1 MTTEV
6 KTATNPTTIKEK
18 LYDKGLISI
27 IRGKFSLANI
37 MAISEALVAGG
48 VSIIEVTLN
57 TTNAL
62 EGIKE
67 ISNTYGDD
75 VLVGAGTVLTTEDVE
90 KAVDAD
96 SSFIITPCLDMDVVE
111 AAQKH
116 DTLVFPGIFTSTEAQ
131 QAYLLGC
138 ETVKL
143 FPADA
148 LGPKYMKAL
157 RAPLDHIDFIP
168 TGGVNPDTIKDFHNA
183 GAVAFGIGS
192 YLVNNAIVQDGEIS
206 QSELTALT
214 ELTKLLQQR
223 MHEARNG

>member
-1 MTTEV
+1 MITEANISNNTTTV
-6 KTATNPTTIKEK
+6 KEK
-18 LYDKGLISI
+18 IYSNGLISI

-48 VSIIEVTLN
+48 VHIIEVTLN

-67 ISNTYGDD
+67 IKNNFGED
-75 VLVGAGTVLTTEDVE
+75 VLVGAGTVLTAEDVE

-96 SSFIITPCLDMDVVE
+96 SSFIITPCLDMDVIE
-111 AAQKH
+111 AAQEH
-116 DTLVFPGIFTSTEAQ
+116 DKLVFPGIFTATEAQ

-168 TGGVNPDTIKDFHNA
+168 TGGVNPDTIQDFHNA

-192 YLVNNAIVQDGEIS
+192 YLVNNALVQDGEIS
-206 QSELTALT
+206 TSELAALT
-214 ELTKLLQQR
+214 ERTKRLQQA
-223 MHEARNG
+223 MQAARN

>member
-1 MTTEV
+1 MIVSPKPITD
-6 KTATNPTTIKEK
+6 IKEQI
-18 LYDKGLISI
+18 YSSGLITI

-48 VSIIEVTLN
+48 VNIVEVTLN

-67 ISNTYGDD
+67 IKKNFGDD
-75 VLVGAGTVLTTEDVE
+75 VLVGAGTVRTAEDVK
-90 KAVDAD
+90 KAVEAD
-96 SSFIITPCLDMDVVE
+96 SEFIITPCLDMDVVE
-111 AAQKH
+111 AAQEHNK
-116 DTLVFPGIFTSTEAQ
+116 LVFPGIFTATEAQ

-168 TGGVNPDTIKDFHNA
+168 TGGVNPDTIKNFHDA

-214 ELTKLLQQR
+214 ERTKLLQQK
-223 MHEARNG
+223 MEEARS